1 MVYKVNYLDDISDFV
16 SPIDFDDVEGILE
29 QL

>member
-1 MVYKVNYLDDISDFV
+1 MVYKVNYLDNNSDFV
-16 SPIDFDDVEGILE
+16 WPDDFDGVEVILE